1 MSVIRRTLAAAA
13 VTLAAMGPAS
23 AQLNVTL
30 TGFTNG
36 YANVGNTLTGVV
48 PVGQMRGLLNGVAF
62 ETYCTDLYETV
73 YLNQPYSNYFYAPT
87 DSAHGLTSSQASMIG
102 RLYSVA
108 DAGGAVQVNSL
119 DESVAFQLAI
129 WEVLYETGAY
139 NLNAGSFHATT
150 GGNANQRSLAN
161 HWLAA
166 ASSLGSSQFNV
177 VRIASIDSLG
187 QQNGRQDL
195 VVATPVPEPS
205 TYALLAAGLGVVG
218 FVARRRRP
226 VG

>member
-1 MSVIRRTLAAAA
+1 MRTIRRTLAATAA
-13 VTLAAMGPAS
+13 LLAMGSAS
-23 AQLNVTL
+23 AQLNVTI

-48 PVGQMRGLLNGVAF
+48 PVGQMRGLLDGVGF

-73 YLNQPYSNYFYAPT
+73 YLNQTYSNYFYAPT
-87 DSAHGLTSSQASMIG
+87 GSTHGLTGNQASMIG
-102 RLYSVA
+102 RLYTVA
-108 DAGGAVQVNSL
+108 DSGGTNQVNTL

-150 GGNANQRSLAN
+150 GGNANQRTLAN
-161 HWLAA
+161 NWLSA

-177 VRIASIDSLG
+177 VRIASIDSAG

-195 VVATPVPEPS
+195 IVATPVPEPS
-205 TYALLAAGLGVVG
+205 TYALMAAGLGAVG
-218 FVARRRRP
+218 FIARRRRP
-226 VG
+226 QA